1 MGPRRP
7 SHAPYRTCHAVLV
20 AALALGSC
28 GGRAGDARVLSEAG
42 YLAVVKRS
50 CLVAQRAAGSADR
63 ASVAPVVFLQ
73 RAAEAAESIQRE
85 FAAVRPPARF
95 APVHRELLGLGEE
108 QLGLIRTALA
118 RLQSGAAPQTI
129 AALEARNR
137 RLLERSDELAGELG
151 LPECVSE
158 PVGT

>member
-1 MGPRRP
+1 M
-7 SHAPYRTCHAVLV
+7 LV
-20 AALALGSC
+20 AALALSSC
-28 GGRAGDARVLSEAG
+28 GGQSSDVRVLFEAG

-50 CLVAQRAAGSADR
+50 CLVAKRVAGPADR
-63 ASVAPVVFLQ
+63 ASVAPMVFLQ

-151 LPECVSE
+151 LPECLNE

>member
-1 MGPRRP
+1 M
-7 SHAPYRTCHAVLV
+7 LV
-20 AALALGSC
+20 AALALSSC
-28 GGRAGDARVLSEAG
+28 GGQSSDVRVLSEAG
-42 YLAVVKRS
+42 YLAVVQRS
-50 CLVAQRAAGSADR
+50 CLAAKRVVGPADR

>member
-1 MGPRRP
+1 MRPRRS

-20 AALALGSC
+20 VALALSSC
-28 GGRAGDARVLSEAG
+28 GGQSSDARALSEAG

-50 CLVAQRAAGSADR
+50 CLAAKRIARPTDR
-63 ASVAPVVFLQ
+63 AGVAPVVFLQ

-85 FAAVRPPARF
+85 FADVRPPARF

-108 QLGLIRTALA
+108 QLGLIRTALS
-118 RLQSGAAPQTI
+118 RLQSGAGLEAV

-137 RLLERSDELAGELG
+137 RLLERSDEFAGELG
-151 LPECVSE
+151 LPECVGE
-158 PVGT
+158 PVGS

>member
-1 MGPRRP
+1 M
-7 SHAPYRTCHAVLV
+7 LV
-20 AALALGSC
+20 AALALSSC
-28 GGRAGDARVLSEAG
+28 GGQSSDVRVLSEAG

-50 CLVAQRAAGSADR
+50 CLAAKRVAGPTDR

>member
-1 MGPRRP
+1 M
-7 SHAPYRTCHAVLV
+7 
-20 AALALGSC
+20 ALALSSC
-28 GGRAGDARVLSEAG
+28 GGQSGDARALSEAG

-50 CLVAQRAAGSADR
+50 CLAAKRVAGPADR

-73 RAAEAAESIQRE
+73 RAAGAAESIQRD
-85 FAAVRPPARF
+85 FADVRPPARF
-95 APVHRELLGLGEE
+95 AAAHRELLGLGEE

-118 RLQSGAAPQTI
+118 RLQRGAAPEAV

-151 LPECVSE
+151 LSECLSE
-158 PVGT
+158 PVGS